1 MTAQAGYPGVPIAIA
16 PHRHGQRGGAMAEGK
31 EGRPREWERLE
42 SEEREDYRIF
52 HVRTDRARSPRTGE
66 VEEFQIAVSRDGVT
80 VVATTAEGEV
90 VMVEQFRHALRTVT
104 METPSGFMD
113 EGESPLEAAL
123 RELREETGYEGEDP
137 RVIGC
142 LELNPSWQTTRVYVV
157 AVANARRTAPT
168 DLDEAE
174 DIRVLTVSRERARE
188 LVRTGGIRATVA
200 ISALALAE
208 WAGD

>member
-1 MTAQAGYPGVPIAIA
+1 
-16 PHRHGQRGGAMAEGK
+16 MAEEK
-31 EGRPREWERLE
+31 EGRPREWERVE
-42 SEEREDYRIF
+42 SEEREDYEIF
-52 HVRTDRARSPRTGE
+52 RVRTDRSRSPRTGE
-66 VEEFQIAVSRDGVT
+66 VEEFQIAESPDGVT
-80 VVATTAEGEV
+80 VVATTAQGEV

-113 EGESPLEAAL
+113 EGESPLQAAL
-123 RELREETGYEGEDP
+123 RELREETGYEGDDP

-200 ISALALAE
+200 VSALAVAE